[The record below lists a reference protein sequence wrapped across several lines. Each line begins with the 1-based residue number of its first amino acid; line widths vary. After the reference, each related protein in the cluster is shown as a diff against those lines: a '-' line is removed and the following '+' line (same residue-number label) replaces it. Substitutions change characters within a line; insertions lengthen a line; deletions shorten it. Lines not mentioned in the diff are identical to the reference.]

1 MARDLALSG
10 FIPDE
15 NHDPAVAFFIETE
28 DDKDQFFPLH
38 KHRKGQLIMALHGG
52 VSCEVEQGMWIVPP
66 GYAVWIPGN
75 MMHSNRV
82 MARARLCFLFLEM
95 GEIPMPEQCC
105 TLQVSALVRALIL
118 SLAEKGLPRYE
129 RERTARLVAVLRD
142 ELPELPVAPLQL
154 PSSGHPKIC
163 RMVRFMADNP
173 GNRRTLS
180 EWAKHLA
187 MSERNL
193 SRLILRET
201 GMTWRNWRQ
210 QLMVIMA
217 VRYLIAGQ
225 SVQVVSRTLG
235 YESTTA
241 FITIFRQVLGTTPG
255 RYLGQQMGGPGK
267 SA

>member
-15 NHDPAVAFFIETE
+15 NHDPAVAFFIEIE
-28 DDKDQFFPLH
+28 EGEEQFFPPH
-38 KHRKGQLIMALHGG
+38 QHRKGQLIMALHGG
-52 VSCEVEQGMWIVPP
+52 ISCEVEQGMWIVPP

-75 MMHSNRV
+75 TMHSNRV

-95 GEIPMPEQCC
+95 GEVPMPNHCC
-105 TLQVSALVRALIL
+105 TLQVSSLVRALVL
-118 SLAEKGLPRYE
+118 SLAQRGLSRGE
-129 RERTARLVAVLRD
+129 RSRSDRLVAVLRD

-163 RMVRFMADNP
+163 QMVRFMADNP
-173 GNRRTLS
+173 ENRRTLS

-201 GMTWRNWRQ
+201 GMTWRHWRQ
-210 QLMVIMA
+210 RLIVIMA
-217 VRYLIAGQ
+217 VRYLITGQ
-225 SVQVVSRTLG
+225 SVQMVARTLG

-241 FITIFRQVLGTTPG
+241 FINIFRQVLGTTPG
-255 RYLGQQMGGPGK
+255 RYLDQQMRHSGRP
-267 SA
+267 A